1 MISRNAIRAL
11 IGQAADAASLDVV
24 YRTALRCV
32 REGLDVE
39 RASLLVLDSSRT
51 MRFVA
56 WSDLSTGYRSAVD
69 GHSPWAPDDPAAT
82 PWLVPDIERESSLAA
97 YLPALRRE
105 GIGALAGIPLQ
116 FGRKL
121 LGKFMLY
128 YPAPHAFSEAE
139 VSTAQQVADHVAFAL
154 EHHRIASALD
164 ARLFAERELRRHAET
179 EAAQRHASENRLH
192 LALGA
197 GRMGTWEWDIASGRV
212 DWSPE
217 LESLH
222 GLAPGSFSGT
232 VDAFRQDVHPA
243 DAERLERAI
252 AAVLAAPDGN
262 YEIEY
267 RIVLADGEC
276 RWLAARGR
284 VLVDGN
290 GRPARMIGICR
301 DTTERKRKEEARAQL
316 AGQLETLA
324 EVSDRLAVALAP
336 NEALEQLAVHVVP
349 AFADYCLAYIA
360 DEGSIQPLGFAH
372 ADPAK
377 TPLVAALAR
386 ASRASIEDHSGCGMV
401 IRRGEP
407 YLATQVSIPPVEVP
421 GSDAPHYA
429 ALQALGTR
437 SIMIVPLN
445 ARGRTLGALT
455 LAATDDSGRRFGAE
469 DLKMAIELA
478 RRAALL
484 VDNARLYAE
493 ARSAIRARDDM
504 IAIVSHD
511 LRDPLQTITAAAATL
526 LFESVDDDKAESVR
540 RISLASTQ
548 MRRLVQDLLDLSR
561 IEAGQLSIRQD
572 RISLMALVKEAC
584 TLFQPQAEAKGVRLE
599 CSVAEDLPPV
609 AGDRHRV
616 LQVLQNLVGNAL
628 KFVPAGG
635 AITVSAEWQDDVIRV
650 NVADTGA
657 GIADDDLTKVFDRF
671 WRADRRD
678 GGGVGLGLAVAKGIV
693 EAHGGR
699 IGARSQ
705 LGAGSIF
712 YFTLPVYAIA
722 APDPEQVRRAIAG
735 EQASFQ

>member
-11 IGQAADAASLDVV
+11 IGQAADATSLDVV

-56 WSDLSTGYRSAVD
+56 WSDLSSGYRSAVD
-69 GHSPWAPDDPAAT
+69 GHSPWAPDDSAAT
-82 PWLVPDIERESSLAA
+82 PWLVPDVEREPSLAA

-121 LGKFMLY
+121 LGKFTLY
-128 YPAPHAFSEAE
+128 YPAPHAFSETE

-179 EAAQRHASENRLH
+179 EAARRHASENRLH

-222 GLAPGSFSGT
+222 GLAPGTFGGT

-252 AAVLAAPDGN
+252 AAVLAEPDSS
-262 YEIEY
+262 YEMEY

-349 AFADYCLAYIA
+349 AFADYCIAYIA
-360 DEGSIQPLGFAH
+360 DEGSIRPLGFAH

-407 YLATQVSIPPVEVP
+407 HLATQVSIPPAEAP

-484 VDNARLYAE
+484 IDNARLYAE

-526 LFESVDDDKAESVR
+526 QFESVDDDMAESVR
-540 RISLASTQ
+540 CISLASTQ
-548 MRRLVQDLLDLSR
+548 MRRLIQDLLDLSR

-572 RISLMALVKEAC
+572 RITLMALVKEAC

-599 CSVAEDLPPV
+599 CSVADDLPPV

-705 LGAGSIF
+705 LGEGSIF
-712 YFTLPVYAIA
+712 YFTLPVYAVA
-722 APDPEQVRRAIAG
+722 APDPQEVRQAIAG
-735 EQASFQ
+735 EQAAFQ

>member
-56 WSDLSTGYRSAVD
+56 WSDLSSGYRSAVD
-69 GHSPWAPDDPAAT
+69 GHSPWAPDDPAPT
-82 PWLVPDIERESSLAA
+82 PWLVPDVERESSLAV
-97 YLPALRRE
+97 YLPTLRRE

-128 YPAPHAFSEAE
+128 YPSTHAFSEAE
-139 VSTAQQVADHVAFAL
+139 VATAQQVADHVAFAL

-164 ARLFAERELRRHAET
+164 ARLFAERELRRHAES
-179 EAAQRHASENRLH
+179 EAARRHASENRLH
-192 LALGA
+192 LALAA

-222 GLAPGSFSGT
+222 GLAPGTFAGT

-252 AAVLAAPDGN
+252 AAVLAAPDSN

-284 VLVDGN
+284 VVVDGN

-349 AFADYCLAYIA
+349 AFADYCLAYTA

-372 ADPAK
+372 ADPEK

-386 ASRASIEDHSGCGMV
+386 ASRASIADDSGCGMV

-407 YLATQVSIPPVEVP
+407 YLATQASVPVGVAP
-421 GSDAPHYA
+421 GPGAPHYA

-437 SIMIVPLN
+437 SMMIVPLN

-484 VDNARLYAE
+484 IDNARLYTE

-526 LFESVDDDKAESVR
+526 RFESKDDEAESVR

-561 IEAGQLSIRQD
+561 IDAGQLSIRQD
-572 RISLMALVKEAC
+572 RISLVALVKEAH

-599 CSVAEDLPPV
+599 CGVAEDLPPV

-616 LQVLQNLVGNAL
+616 LQVLQNLIGNAL

-635 AITVSAEWQDDVIRV
+635 AVTVSAEWQGDVIRV

-657 GIADDDLTKVFDRF
+657 GIANDDLAKVFDRF

-699 IGARSQ
+699 IGAQSQ
-705 LGAGSIF
+705 LGAGSRF
-712 YFTLPVYAIA
+712 HFTLPVHAIDTLDSQ
-722 APDPEQVRRAIAG
+722 PVGRAIAG

>member
-11 IGQAADAASLDVV
+11 IGQAADAASLDVI

-39 RASLLVLDSSRT
+39 RASLLVLDSKRT

-56 WSDLSTGYRSAVD
+56 WSDLSSGYRSAVD

-82 PWLVPDIERESSLAA
+82 PWLVPDVERESSLAA

-139 VSTAQQVADHVAFAL
+139 IATAQQVADHVAFAL

-192 LALGA
+192 LALAA

-222 GLAPGSFSGT
+222 GLVPGTFGGT
-232 VDAFRQDVHPA
+232 LNAFRQDVHPA

-252 AAVLAAPDGN
+252 AAVLAAPDSN

-267 RIVLADGEC
+267 RIVRADGEC

-284 VLVDGN
+284 VVVDGN

-301 DTTERKRKEEARAQL
+301 DTTERQRKEEARAQL

-349 AFADYCLAYIA
+349 AFADYCLAYAAA
-360 DEGSIQPLGFAH
+360 DGSIRPVGFAH
-372 ADPAK
+372 ADPAR
-377 TPLVAALAR
+377 TPLVEALAR
-386 ASRASIEDHSGCGMV
+386 ASRASVEDDSGCGMV
-401 IRRGEP
+401 IRRGQP
-407 YLATQVSIPPVEVP
+407 YVATQVSVPVGWAP
-421 GSDAPHYA
+421 GPGAPYYA

-437 SIMIVPLN
+437 SMMIVPLN
-445 ARGRTLGALT
+445 ARGRTLGALI

-469 DLKMAIELA
+469 DLKMAIELT

-484 VDNARLYAE
+484 IDNARLYTE
-493 ARSAIRARDDM
+493 ARSALRARDDM

-526 LFESVDDDKAESVR
+526 RFESRDDDTAESAR

-561 IEAGQLSIRQD
+561 IDAGQLSIRQD
-572 RISLMALVKEAC
+572 RISLMALVKEVH

-599 CSVAEDLPPV
+599 CGVAEDLPPV
-609 AGDRHRV
+609 AGDRHRL
-616 LQVLQNLVGNAL
+616 LQVLQNLIGNAL

-635 AITVSAEWQDDVIRV
+635 AVTVSAEWQGDVIRL

-657 GIADDDLTKVFDRF
+657 GIASDDLTKVFDRF

-699 IGARSQ
+699 IGAQSQ
-705 LGAGSIF
+705 LGAGSSF
-712 YFTLPVYAIA
+712 YFTLPVYAIDA
-722 APDPEQVRRAIAG
+722 LDSQHGRAIAG
-735 EQASFQ
+735 ERASFQ

>member
-1 MISRNAIRAL
+1 MLSRSALRTL
-11 IGQAADAASLDVV
+11 IGQAADAASLEAV
-24 YRTALRCV
+24 YHTALRCV

-39 RASLLVLDSSRT
+39 RASLLVFDSGRT

-56 WSDLSTGYRSAVD
+56 WAGLSEEYRGAVD
-69 GHSPWAPDDPAAT
+69 GHSPWSPDDPDAT
-82 PWLVPDIERESSLAA
+82 PWLVSDVEGDSSLAP

-105 GIGALAGIPLQ
+105 RICALAGIPLQ
-116 FGRKL
+116 FGRNL

-128 YPAPHAFSEAE
+128 YSEPHAFADEEIA
-139 VSTAQQVADHVAFAL
+139 TAQQVADHVAFAL
-154 EHHRIASALD
+154 AHHRIAWALD
-164 ARLFAERELRRHAET
+164 ARLGAERELRKHAET
-179 EAAQRHASENRLH
+179 EAARRHASESRLH
-192 LALGA
+192 LALAA
-197 GRMGTWEWDIASGRV
+197 GRMGTWEWDIATGRV

-222 GLAPGSFSGT
+222 GLVPGTFGGT
-232 VDAFRQDVHPA
+232 LDAFRRDVHPA

-252 AAVLAAPDGN
+252 ALVIAEPDSN

-267 RIVLADGEC
+267 RIVLGDGEI

-284 VLVDGN
+284 VLVDGD
-290 GRPARMIGICR
+290 GRPVRMIGICR
-301 DTTERKRKEEARAQL
+301 DTTERKRKDDARAQL

-336 NEALEQLAVHVVP
+336 HEALQQLASHVVP
-349 AFADYCLAYIA
+349 AFADYCLAYTA
-360 DEGSIQPLGFAH
+360 DEESIRPLGFAH
-372 ADPAK
+372 RDPAK
-377 TPLVAALAR
+377 TPLVAALAG
-386 ASRASIEDHSGCGMV
+386 ASHVSVEDHWGCGMV
-401 IRRGEP
+401 IHRGEP
-407 YLATQVSIPPVEVP
+407 HLETEVSMLPAE
-421 GSDAPHYA
+421 APECNAAYYA
-429 ALQALGTR
+429 ALQALAPR

-455 LAATDDSGRRFGAE
+455 LAATDDSGRRFGAD
-469 DLKMAIELA
+469 DLKMALELA

-504 IAIVSHD
+504 IAVVSHD

-526 LFESVDDDKAESVR
+526 RFESAEGERAESVR

-561 IEAGQLSIRQD
+561 IDAGQLSIRQD
-572 RISLMALVKEAC
+572 RISLTALLQEAH
-584 TLFQPQAEAKGVRLE
+584 TMFQPQAEAKGVRLE

-609 AGDRHRV
+609 AGDPHRV
-616 LQVLQNLVGNAL
+616 LQVLQNLIGNAL

-635 AITVSAEWQDDVIRV
+635 AITLSAEWQADVIRV
-650 NVADTGA
+650 SIRDTGV
-657 GIADDDLTKVFDRF
+657 GIAADDLAKVFDRF
-671 WRADRRD
+671 WRAERRD

-699 IGARSQ
+699 IGAQSQ

-712 YFTLPVYAIA
+712 YFTLPVYASPA
-722 APDPEQVRRAIAG
+722 LDPQQRALAG
-735 EQASFQ
+735 EEASFP